1 VVQSQDHH
9 AAFFAAAFVAYA
21 AAVAVSIVHVASVV
35 AVADVVVVASV
46 ETSWAL
52 VAVSSGGFPFEK
64 RDVASASAAA
74 VASVV
79 AVVVV
84 ASVAVVVPFAV
95 ASVVASSALVVLAVV
110 ASFLAAAAAVVAAA
124 SLGCLVGAALVVL
137 VLGTEAGFECHL
149 EVGSLASML
158 DLAFSASEGS
168 LDSVQLQRNW
178 VGLELP
184 LLKRSQA
191 LVVLAAWPQ

>member
-1 VVQSQDHH
+1 MVQSQDHH

-110 ASFLAAAAAVVAAA
+110 ASFLAAAAVVAAA